1 MNSWCE
7 YALTNYDKVD
17 KKLSNFENEY
27 NAIFEAFNKFGDNS
41 DFSKNVD
48 KFLRQVKELV
58 VITDEQITKYKKSFT
73 ALRKEFKN
81 WFEKECK

>member
-1 MNSWCE
+1 MDSWCD
-7 YALTNYDKVD
+7 YALLNYETDNN
-17 KKLSNFENEY
+17 LSNHENEY
-27 NAIFEAFNKFGDNS
+27 NAIMYAFEKFGDNS

-58 VITDEQITKYKKSFT
+58 LITDEQIIEYKKSFT